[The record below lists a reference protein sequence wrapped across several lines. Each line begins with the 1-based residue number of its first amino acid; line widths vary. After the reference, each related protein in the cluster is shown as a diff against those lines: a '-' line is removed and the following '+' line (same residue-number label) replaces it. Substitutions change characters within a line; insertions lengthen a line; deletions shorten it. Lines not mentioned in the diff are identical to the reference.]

1 MHVTMRQLQIFET
14 VARLQHMRRAAEQLH
29 LTQPSVSIQMRQL
42 AEAIGL
48 PLFEPVGRRIRLT
61 EVGQELYRTCRDMTE
76 TWNRFEAVCSDY
88 KGVRRGRL
96 RVAMVTTAKYVI
108 PRMLGPF
115 CERYPGIDVELGLF
129 NRDQVL
135 ERLRDN
141 LDELYIMSMP
151 PEDESFEVIPFAGNP
166 LVVVAPAGH
175 AYPHPPPLLLR
186 DLAGERF
193 IMREEGSGTR
203 MAVDQHL
210 ARQRVSLNVRM
221 TLGSNEAIKQAVAGG
236 MGLSILSRHVLG
248 HLPAA
253 EGLKELTVEHF
264 PLERAWHVL
273 YRRGRPLSLV
283 ARTFLAYLLGEGD
296 PVGRGRPPVAGR
308 DDGQSMR

>member
-1 MHVTMRQLQIFET
+1 MHVTLRQLQIFEA
-14 VARLQHMRRAAEQLH
+14 VARHQHMGRAAEQLH

-61 EVGQELYRTCRDMTE
+61 EVGQELYRTCRELTE
-76 TWNRFEAVCSDY
+76 TWSRFEAACSDY

-115 CERYPGIDVELGLF
+115 CERYPGIDVEMGLH

-141 LDELYIMSMP
+141 LDELYVMSMP
-151 PEDESFEVIPFAGNP
+151 PADESCEVIPFAGNP
-166 LVVVAPAGH
+166 LVVVAPTGYD
-175 AYPHPPPLLLR
+175 YPHRPPLLLG

-210 ARQRVSLNVRM
+210 ARQRVCLNVRM

-248 HLPAA
+248 QLPAA
-253 EGLKELTVEHF
+253 EGLKELAVEQF
-264 PLERAWHVL
+264 PLERAWYVL
-273 YRRGRPLSLV
+273 YRKGRPLSLV
-283 ARTFLAYLLGEGD
+283 ARTFLAYLLGDSDAIDMDKTPPPEGK
-296 PVGRGRPPVAGR
+296 RGL
-308 DDGQSMR
+308 SMR

>member
-1 MHVTMRQLQIFET
+1 MHVTMRQLQIFEA
-14 VARLQHMRRAAEQLH
+14 VARHQHMRRAAEQLH

-42 AEAIGL
+42 AEAVGL

-61 EVGQELYRTCRDMTE
+61 EAGQELYRTCREISDA
-76 TWNRFEAVCSDY
+76 WSRFEAVCSDY
-88 KGVRRGRL
+88 RGVRRGRL
-96 RVAMVTTAKYVI
+96 RVSMVTTAKYVI

-115 CERYPGIDVELGLF
+115 CERYPGIEVELGLF

-141 LDELYIMSMP
+141 LDELYVMSMP
-151 PEDESFEVIPFAGNP
+151 PADESFEVIPFAGNP
-166 LVVVAPAGH
+166 LVVVAPAGY
-175 AYPHPPPLLLR
+175 AYPHPPPLLLG
-186 DLAGERF
+186 DLTGERF

-253 EGLKELTVEHF
+253 EGLKELAVEHF
-264 PLERAWHVL
+264 PLERAWYVL
-273 YRRGRPLSLV
+273 YRKGHPLSLV
-283 ARTFLAYLLGEGD
+283 ARTFLEYLLGESD
-296 PVGRGRPPVAGR
+296 PMGLGRTPVAG
-308 DDGQSMR
+308 